1 MKIIIDNQE
10 VEAREGQTILEAA
23 RENNIEIPALCYHPD
38 LCVKANCRMCVVEIE
53 GVASSFAKGFGG
65 IKPQVACATKIKEG
79 MKVITQSENLSAL
92 RKTNLELLL
101 GQHRRDCAKC
111 VWQGKCALLKYA
123 LELKADLN
131 AYPLRNPEPEII
143 KFGPI
148 ILDRSKCINCRNCVD
163 MCHRQTAASLASIEA
178 GSRQTG
184 SKRGDEA
191 ECKFDGFLEIDGR
204 GHENGVKPSDDDKKD
219 CIYCGQCIVHCPVG
233 ALDVESAVD
242 VVDARLKDK
251 QGKILVVQFAPSIR
265 SSIGE
270 MFGIP
275 HGEVV
280 TGQLTAAL
288 KKLGFDKVFD
298 TNMAADL
305 TTVEEAKELVARV
318 KENKPLPMFTSCCPA
333 WIRYVEFYRPDLI
346 PHITTVKS
354 PQNMLGSLI
363 KTRWAQNNN
372 IKPEDIVSV
381 SVMPCTAKKY
391 DAFKPEEKINGLPPV
406 DFVLTTRELGRLL
419 QKNKI
424 NLKDLPEAAA
434 DDPFGVY
441 TGAGTIFG
449 ATGGVTEAAARTA
462 HWLITGKNL
471 EQADLKNLRGID
483 GLKKAVIEI
492 AGIKLK
498 IAIANGMENA
508 KMILDDL
515 AKDPKA
521 YDYVEVMACPGGC
534 IGGGGQPLPVNDDI
548 RKKRA
553 QGLYSDDAAKQIR
566 FAHESPAVK
575 AVYDDLQNDEHKIHE
590 ILHTKYARKGKS
602 EIKKQS

>member
-1 MKIIIDNQE
+1 MTGQEKKVVVLEIDGKEMN
-10 VEAREGQTILEAA
+10 AKEGQTVLEAA
-23 RENNIEIPALCYHPD
+23 KSAGIEIPALCYHPD
-38 LCVKANCRMCVVEIE
+38 LCVKANCRMCLVEIE
-53 GVASSFAKGFGG
+53 GVAA
-65 IKPQVACATKIKEG
+65 PQPACAAKVKDG
-79 MKVITQSENLSAL
+79 MKITTQSENLLKL
-92 RKTNLELLL
+92 RKTNLGLLL

-123 LELKADLN
+123 LELKVDLN

-148 ILDRSKCINCRNCVD
+148 ILDKSKCINCRNCVD
-163 MCHRQTAASLASIEA
+163 MC
-178 GSRQTG
+178 SRQTG
-184 SKRGDEA
+184 SRRGDET
-191 ECKFDGFLEIDGR
+191 ECKSDGFLEIDGR
-204 GHENGVKPSDDDKKD
+204 GYENGVKPSDDEKKD

-242 VVDARLKDK
+242 AVDALLKDK
-251 QGKILVVQFAPSIR
+251 KGKTLVVQFAPSIR

-275 HGEVV
+275 YGRVV
-280 TGQLTAAL
+280 TGQLTASL
-288 KKLGFDKVFD
+288 RKLGFDKIFD

-305 TTVEEAKELVARV
+305 TTVEEAKELVRRV

-346 PHITTVKS
+346 PNITTCKS

-363 KTRWAQNNN
+363 KTRWAENNGFDPEN
-372 IKPEDIVSV
+372 IISV

-391 DAFKPEEKINGLPPV
+391 DAFKPEEKIKGKAPV

-419 QKNKI
+419 QKNRI
-424 NLKDLPEAAA
+424 DLKDMPDETA

-462 HWLITGKNL
+462 HWLITGENL
-471 EQADLKNLRGID
+471 EKIDLENVRGII
-483 GLKKAVIEI
+483 GLKKAELEI
-492 AGIKLK
+492 AGVKLR
-498 IAIANGMENA
+498 IAIANSMENA
-508 KMILDDL
+508 KIILDEL
-515 AKDPKA
+515 KQDPGV

-534 IGGGGQPLPVNDDI
+534 IGGGGQPLPVDNDI
-548 RKKRA
+548 RRERA
-553 QGLYSDDAAKQIR
+553 AGLYSDDLKKEIR

-575 AVYDDLQNDEHKIHE
+575 AVYDDLQNDEQKIHE
-590 ILHTKYARKGKS
+590 ILHTHYAQKDKG
-602 EIKKQS
+602 EIIQK